1 MSSEPT
7 GPADATGPTEPTSA
21 QQPAQPAQPAPA
33 RPAQPAYGEY
43 APEGWEWKPEG
54 TAADTADAGSR
65 GGVPAAPAGVPHNL
79 GAPARDGAPVSRP
92 RPAADTQQG
101 AGEPYRAAAPQQPQ
115 ASQASQQ
122 PQAPQQQNGQLPPAY
137 RTPGTPTPR
146 LGDRVVTIV
155 LLAFGAFG
163 ALNVAASFFG
173 LESQIRL
180 TASMIGLDDATVA
193 GWVGPLGIVSG
204 LLVLLLFAL
213 TLIFSIQRMRQ
224 HKLTFW
230 VPLAAGAIAFVLMIV
245 IPMIALSGAPEIME
259 QLQND
264 PTGSLDKMLNA
275 LTEMQTP

>member
-7 GPADATGPTEPTSA
+7 APEQPA
-21 QQPAQPAQPAPA
+21 QQPLQQPAAAQPA

-54 TAADTADAGSR
+54 AAADAAEAGSR
-65 GGVPAAPAGVPHNL
+65 TGGGVPAAPAGVPHNL
-79 GAPARDGAPVSRP
+79 GAPARSGDAAPARQV

-101 AGEPYRAAAPQQPQ
+101 AGEPYRAAAPQQQNPQ
-115 ASQASQQ
+115 HQN
-122 PQAPQQQNGQLPPAY
+122 PQHQNPQQNAQLPPAY
-137 RTPGTPTPR
+137 RLPGTPTPR
-146 LGDRVVTIV
+146 LGDRIVTIV

-163 ALNVAASFFG
+163 ALNIAASFFG

-180 TASMIGLDDATVA
+180 TASLIGLEDATVA
-193 GWVGPLGIVSG
+193 SWVGPLGVVSG
-204 LLVLLLFAL
+204 LVVLLLFAL

-224 HKLTFW
+224 HKITFW
-230 VPLAAGAIAFVLMIV
+230 VPLAAGAIAFILLVV
-245 IPMIALSGAPEIME
+245 VPMIALSGAPEIME